1 MRAGG
6 PDVKTRILTAAKKL
20 FARQGYEAT
29 TVRQICEAAGANI
42 ALISYH
48 FGGKENVFA
57 ALFDTLFPNRQIQE
71 AIAQP
76 IGDPAEAIRKIVAGI
91 VAFQLSEPEM
101 IAIMQQ
107 ETMIDSPRRDLIRR
121 HTFPFWRHLLE
132 TIEEGRKRGIFHVGS
147 KDHVLLSI
155 IGAVLFHNKLDYFG
169 PLLGIAEPNAYN
181 GRLEEELAAFVLR
194 GLGCAGEQPR
204 GNE

>member
-1 MRAGG
+1 MKADG

-20 FARQGYEAT
+20 FARHGYEAT
-29 TVRQICEAAGANI
+29 TVRQICEEAGANI

-57 ALFDTLFPNRQIQE
+57 ALFETALPHRRIEE

-76 IGDPAEAIRKIVAGI
+76 MADPAEAVRQIVAGV

-107 ETMIDSPRRDLIRR
+107 ETMIDSPRRDLIRK
-121 HTFPFWRHLLE
+121 HAFPVWRRLLQA
-132 TIEEGRKRGIFHVGS
+132 IEEGRKQGIFSYGS
-147 KDHVLLSI
+147 KDHALLSVL
-155 IGAVLFHNKLDYFG
+155 GAILFQNKIDHFG
-169 PLLGIAEPNAYN
+169 PLLDIADPAEYYE
-181 GRLEEELAAFVLR
+181 RLTEELTAFVLR
-194 GLGCAGEQPR
+194 GLGYTGA
-204 GNE
+204 